1 MNKLEKAR
9 LAINDIDKQM
19 AELFEKR
26 MKAVEEVVSY
36 KIENNMQVL
45 DSSREKVLIAK
56 NVSYIEEEKYK
67 ESYLD
72 YFHEMLRISKNYQK
86 QIINKDRIGYGGTKG
101 AFSHIACMKM
111 FPNHKLVSY
120 VTFEEVVKA
129 VENGDLEYGVIPFE
143 NSSTGEVAETS
154 DLLRDHN
161 VFIQGI
167 YDLEITHNLL
177 GVPGA
182 KLSDIKEVYSHPQ
195 GFSQCALFL
204 KGREFTKITYP
215 NTAIAAE
222 MVSSKQDK
230 SKAAIASIETAKIF
244 DLDVLVEHIN
254 TSSDNTTRFIVISKD
269 MSEEGTFFQMLFT
282 VKNESGTLAK
292 AMNAIAEYG
301 FNMRSIKS
309 RAIPNEPWSYYFHVE
324 IEGNLADENAKA
336 MIENLKKHCSDVK
349 LLGAYNKYEGEF

>member
-1 MNKLEKAR
+1 MNLLEKAR
-9 LAINDIDKQM
+9 LQINEIDKQM

-26 MKAVEEVVSY
+26 MQAVEDVVAY
-36 KIENNMQVL
+36 KMENNMQVL
-45 DSSREKVLIAK
+45 DSSREKELIAK
-56 NVSYIEEEKYK
+56 NLNYIENDKYK
-67 ESYLD
+67 DSYLE
-72 YFHEMLRISKNYQK
+72 YFHEMLKISKNYQK

-101 AFSHIACMKM
+101 AFSHIAAMKM
-111 FPNHKLVSY
+111 FPNHKLKAY

-161 VFIQGI
+161 VYIQGI
-167 YDLEITHNLL
+167 YDLQITQNLL
-177 GVPGA
+177 VVPSA
-182 KLSDIKEVYSHPQ
+182 TLEDIKEVYSHPQ

-204 KGREFTKITYP
+204 KGRNFTKINYP

-230 SKAAIASIETAKIF
+230 SKAAIASVETANIF
-244 DLDVLVEHIN
+244 GLDVLIENIN
-254 TSSDNTTRFIVISKD
+254 TSSDNTTRFIVISKE
-269 MSEEGTFFQMLFT
+269 MNVEGEYFQMLFT

-292 AMNAIAEYG
+292 AMNAIAAYG

-324 IEGNLADENAKA
+324 IEGNLKDENAQA
-336 MIENLKKHCSDVK
+336 MIENLKKHCTDVK
-349 LLGAYNKYEGEF
+349 LLGAYSRREG